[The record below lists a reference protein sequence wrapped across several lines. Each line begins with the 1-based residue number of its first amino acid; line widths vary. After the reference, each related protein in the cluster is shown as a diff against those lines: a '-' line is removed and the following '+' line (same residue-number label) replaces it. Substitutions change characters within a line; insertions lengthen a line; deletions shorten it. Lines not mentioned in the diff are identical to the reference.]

1 MPIPHLNGAFVAMLA
16 LSLIAP
22 ETTLAQSTLDLIN
35 DTKDPTTIL
44 TYGMGY
50 GQTRHSGLRGINLD
64 NIGRLRPKWIY
75 SLNDMRGQETFP
87 LIHDEKMYV
96 TTHASTM
103 AALAGELGG
112 RCSPRCRLRSR
123 RLRAR
128 TTRGLVTPRRGLA
141 PRSLYD
147 PTPRWW

>member
-22 ETTLAQSTLDLIN
+22 ETTLAQSTSDLIN

-64 NIGRLRPKWIY
+64 NIGRLRP
-75 SLNDMRGQETFP
+75 E
-87 LIHDEKMYV
+87 E
-96 TTHASTM
+96 
-103 AALAGELGG
+103 
-112 RCSPRCRLRSR
+112 
-123 RLRAR
+123 
-128 TTRGLVTPRRGLA
+128 
-141 PRSLYD
+141 
-147 PTPRWW
+147 